1 MDNWLNLGISGGG
14 CWPSKE
20 EKITFGGREL
30 LLKPA
35 TSKTEQ
41 SVHVNL
47 SKGKIS
53 EIDAMTLVS
62 RFLSI
67 LSWCDGGNKG
77 MDIIDGIGVSG
88 SAIPVAIP
96 IRTRMVGSS
105 IAFPFYRDIEK
116 NPKACMA
123 LALYRE
129 GLVTDSVSLSFLSFF
144 KIINI
149 FYNDRPIRA
158 KKQKSQNELIEGL
171 RRLLPHIK
179 YDLARKRMHELEKTI
194 SDIPEY
200 LYKRRCAI
208 AHAFTNPAID
218 PDNVIESRDLS
229 QDTWIIRAVAD
240 YLIEKKL
247 GVSRSIL
254 GSAV

>member
-1 MDNWLNLGISGGG
+1 MIDCWLNLGISGGC
-14 CWPSKE
+14 CWPKDE
-20 EKITFGGREL
+20 LKIKFGDFEL

-35 TSKTEQ
+35 TRKTEQ

-47 SKGKIS
+47 SKGIS
-53 EIDAMTLVS
+53 SINAMTLVS

-77 MDIIDGIGVSG
+77 MDIIDGVGVSG
-88 SAIPVAIP
+88 SAVPVAIP
-96 IRTRMVGSS
+96 IRPRFTGSS
-105 IAFPFYRDIEK
+105 WVFPFNRDIHK
-116 NPKACMA
+116 NSKARLA

-129 GLVTDSVSLSFLSFF
+129 GLVINSIPLSFLSFF

-149 FYNDRPIRA
+149 FYHDKTIRK
-158 KKQKSQNELIEGL
+158 KKQKPFNELIEGL
-171 RRLLPHIK
+171 RSLLPHIK
-179 YDLARKRMHELEKTI
+179 DGLAQQRLDELKKTI

-208 AHAFTNPAID
+208 AHAFTNSAID
-218 PDNVIESRDLS
+218 PDNVFESRDLS
-229 QDTWIIRAVAD
+229 QDLWIIRSVAD

-254 GSAV
+254 GN